1 MPAAMSSTSL
11 KASPPCTYSTPST
24 SSDTPKTSAS
34 RSNEATVES
43 IAFQTPSPFS
53 RPPSLPPSLPIYQTQ
68 DVDIQMPKAPG
79 PETSMFGWVLLF
91 AHLDQFPRL
100 KEEKRKGEREGGR
113 EGGEERRRELEVRGS
128 HSRNSNS
135 LWG

>member
-1 MPAAMSSTSL
+1 
-11 KASPPCTYSTPST
+11 
-24 SSDTPKTSAS
+24 
-34 RSNEATVES
+34 
-43 IAFQTPSPFS
+43 
-53 RPPSLPPSLPIYQTQ
+53 
-68 DVDIQMPKAPG
+68 
-79 PETSMFGWVLLF
+79 MFGWVLLF